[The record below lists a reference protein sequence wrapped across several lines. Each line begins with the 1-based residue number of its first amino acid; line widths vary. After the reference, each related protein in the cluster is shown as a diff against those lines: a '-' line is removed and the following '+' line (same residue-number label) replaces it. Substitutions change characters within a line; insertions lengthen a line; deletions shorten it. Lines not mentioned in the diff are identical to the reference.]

1 MGYSTSIL
9 QNPVCAFDKEKDRW
23 RSKSRVVPSP
33 ELAPWS
39 VSWKRVC
46 YITGHPPASLCQVPG
61 WGETLQPGLCIQGCH
76 SQPWGEEVLRGYVF
90 FFFFLL
96 QMKHQRSEAYGVESS
111 WLLSADLNQKS
122 FKTSSSWRSLSS
134 LSVPRNPG
142 GDGGRHLW
150 EPSCMPTVPCCAVVS
165 YSSLSCWTK
174 NAHLLHVD
182 VHSSWIFSF

>member
-1 MGYSTSIL
+1 MHLTRRKIDDVL
-9 QNPVCAFDKEKDRW
+9 NQ
-23 RSKSRVVPSP
+23 
-33 ELAPWS
+33 ELVLLLDLLPGQWVES
-39 VSWKRVC
+39 VSATSQGTHQLLCVRCPDEEKPSSL
-46 YITGHPPASLCQVPG
+46 GSASRDVIPNR
-61 WGETLQPGLCIQGCH
+61 EARKY
-76 SQPWGEEVLRGYVF
+76 SEDMF